1 MSIGR
6 SQISKELEGGDIIE
20 SMNKY
25 DDIDVFNNGGL
36 ADISME
42 DIISLY
48 GGVKQ
53 KPVTQEDIQTE
64 MESLSGLYAQPRRMS
79 IYDLATEL
87 SRGLAA
93 QAQSGQAP
101 SIGTGLALGFQSFSD
116 NMQKRKDEAEKI
128 KSELKQLAFAQ
139 AQKRKQEEAELS
151 KEIIEMQFD
160 AALKAKED
168 GIFKGTSTESSALNF
183 ILRAENDPKL
193 KDTPEYRVALAIAG
207 RPRQQI
213 VQTEKGAIVQ
223 ELPALDIEKILTAN
237 TGVQQTITE
246 GGKTYT
252 YSGKMID
259 GKPVY
264 LDENNNPV
272 FVGGQ

>member
-252 YSGKMID
+252 YSGKIID

-272 FVGGQ
+272 FVGDQ

>member
-116 NMQKRKDEAEKI
+116 NIQKRKDEAEKI
-128 KSELKQLAFAQ
+128 KSELKQIAFAQ
-139 AQKRKQEEAELS
+139 AQKRKQEEAEMS

>member
-1 MSIGR
+1 M
-6 SQISKELEGGDIIE
+6 ELEGGDI
-20 SMNKY
+20 MKDMDKKY
-25 DDIDVFNNGGL
+25 NDIDVFQDGGL
-36 ADISME
+36 ADIDLN
-42 DIISLY
+42 DIVSLY
-48 GGVKQ
+48 GGIQQ
-53 KPVTQEDIQTE
+53 KPVTKEDIRTE
-64 MESLSGLYAQPRRMS
+64 MESLSGLYTQPKRMS

-116 NMQKRKDEAEKI
+116 VMQKRKDESDKI
-128 KSELKQLAFAQ
+128 KSELQQLAFAQ
-139 AQKRKQEEAELS
+139 AQQRKQQEAELS
-151 KEIIEMQFD
+151 KEVLEMQFD

-168 GIFKGTSTESSALNF
+168 GIFKGTSIESSALNF
-183 ILRAENDPKL
+183 ILRAENDLKF

-237 TGVQQTITE
+237 TGIKQTIIE
-246 GGKTYT
+246 GGRTYT
-252 YSGKMID
+252 YSGKSIN

-264 LDENNNPV
+264 LDENDNPV
-272 FVGGQ
+272 FVGDQ